1 SGGKDRARTCR
12 RRHHA
17 KLPSPAAPR
26 QLRAEPFSEQGDGL
40 SNIQSPGNQAAD
52 SDCQECALFHS
63 LRISNRPLIKKL
75 NGAIGMSD
83 IEGKVTRV
91 GVSERGQRASFKA

>member
-1 SGGKDRARTCR
+1 MQSS
-12 RRHHA
+12 
-17 KLPSPAAPR
+17 LPQQPR
-26 QLRAEPFSEQGDGL
+26 GNYERNLFSEQGDGL

-83 IEGKVTRV
+83 IEDKVTRV
-91 GVSERGQRASFKA
+91 GVSERGQRARFKA